1 LSDLT
6 GEASAD
12 VAVFK
17 QFLSTIWF
25 GRWSEFVPGVVA
37 SSGWEHTNVFE
48 RLENNVI
55 VGYHSWIY
63 LYNEQEDGD
72 FNYLGYIDTLDTGK
86 TTVVSMPVDL
96 YGSTKAVTQ
105 FNFGAS
111 PELELALGT
120 LCFVARPDL
129 ACVVSGS
136 NGAAYNW
143 DTHTVTYNGVQYV
156 ESSHPVFEPHL

>member
-1 LSDLT
+1 MTSPDV

-55 VGYHSWIY
+55 VGYHSWVY

-72 FNYLGYIDTLDTGK
+72 FNYLGYIDVLDTGK

-96 YGSTKAVTQ
+96 YGSTKETTQ

-120 LCFVARPDL
+120 LCFVARPDVS
-129 ACVVSGS
+129 CVVSGS
-136 NGAAYNW
+136 NGASYNW

-156 ESSHPVFEPHL
+156 ESSHPIF